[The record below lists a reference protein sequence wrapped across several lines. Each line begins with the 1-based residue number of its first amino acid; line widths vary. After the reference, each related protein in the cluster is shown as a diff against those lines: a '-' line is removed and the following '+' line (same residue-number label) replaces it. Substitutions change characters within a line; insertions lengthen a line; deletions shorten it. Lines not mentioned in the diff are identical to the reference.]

1 MTRSNR
7 SIQCAPLRVA
17 ISRNAVSVALAL
29 VVITLAP
36 PALAAPPVKHAVVNA
51 SSGNPSTTAYQ
62 SARATCPP
70 GLNVVSGGYALSNSG
85 VEDIE
90 VLANH
95 PSQEFS
101 VQEPGGDP
109 ITIEDGWLVSV
120 RRTDG
125 VAQNW
130 AVLAY
135 AVCVKTQ

>member
-70 GLNVVSGGYALSNSG
+70 P
-85 VEDIE
+85 EERRE
-90 VLANH
+90 VLYRLEPRMKSAASIATAASTVGCGGV
-95 PSQEFS
+95 PSWLIVNS
-101 VQEPGGDP
+101 AAPTTVVTP
-109 ITIEDGWLVSV
+109 ITINRVEM
-120 RRTDG
+120 
-125 VAQNW
+125 A
-130 AVLAY
+130 
-135 AVCVKTQ
+135 